1 MRIIAVVFIL
11 FASNWEV
18 YCQNSKLTL
27 EDIWKNGTYRP
38 EGVFGLRSMQD
49 GLHYTATTDA
59 ADGKN
64 IVKYLY
70 STGQEVSTVINASE
84 LRFENQVIQLQEY
97 SFNTDETMVLIATDK
112 KPLYRRS
119 SSYLY
124 YVLNLADRKIRPIAQ
139 GQHVY
144 HATLSPSSDR
154 VAYVKDN
161 DLWIEHLTTGQ
172 TDRITSDGKWNS
184 IINGMSDWVYEEE
197 FSFTQAF
204 EWSPDGKYLAYYR
217 FDETEVKEFSMTRY
231 DGQLYPSQET
241 FKYPKAGEA
250 NSKVSIHIA
259 NTTTT
264 ASVKVDVGA
273 ETDQYIPRIKWTT
286 DANVLSV
293 QRLNRLQNKWDLL
306 HADATTGSTK
316 IILTEESKTY
326 IDISDNLMFLRSG
339 KGFIYTSEKDGYNHI
354 YLCDMQ
360 GKASRQLTKG
370 NWIVTQLYGVN
381 ANDTKLFYQSTEE
394 GSTQRHVYSIS
405 IDGKTKTKLTPEQG
419 HNAADF
425 SSGMRYFIN
434 KQSTANTVPVTTLH
448 DDKGTTIRVL
458 KDNQRLQK
466 RIESVKAAKR
476 EFFTITPTHGTP
488 LNAWIMKPANMDST
502 KKYPV
507 LLYVYGGSGRTYVED
522 NWGVPN
528 MLWLQYMV
536 QEGFVVVA
544 MDPRGTDNRGRDFKH
559 SIYMELG
566 KLETEDCIETAKY
579 IATLSFADDKRIG
592 IFGWS
597 YGGYLSSLAITKG
610 AYYFKAAIAV
620 APVTNWRYYDNIY
633 TERFMRTP
641 QENPN
646 GYDLNSPVNHVEKLR
661 GSYLLVHGSGDDNV
675 HFQNT
680 MAMVDAL
687 VSANKQFDFMAYPDL
702 DHAIQNEH
710 SRLHLFT
717 KMTNFLKSNL

>member
-11 FASNWEV
+11 FASHWEV

-59 ADGKN
+59 ANGKS

-70 STGQEVSTVINASE
+70 STGQEVSTVVSASE
-84 LRFENQVIQLQEY
+84 LLFENQAIQLQEY
-97 SFNTDETMVLIATDK
+97 SFNAEETMVLIATDK
-112 KPLYRRS
+112 IPLYRRS

-161 DLWIEHLTTGQ
+161 DLWIEHLTTGK

-250 NSKVSIHIA
+250 NSKVSILIA
-259 NTTTT
+259 NTTTI

-286 DANVLSV
+286 DTNVLSV

-306 HADATTGSTK
+306 LADATTGSTK

-326 IDISDNLMFLRSG
+326 IDISDNLTFLRSG
-339 KGFIYTSEKDGYNHI
+339 KGLIYTSEKDGYNHI

-405 IDGKTKTKLTPEQG
+405 MDGKTKSKLTPRKRPQFCRFQFR
-419 HNAADF
+419 NAL
-425 SSGMRYFIN
+425 
-434 KQSTANTVPVTTLH
+434 LH
-448 DDKGTTIRVL
+448 
-458 KDNQRLQK
+458 
-466 RIESVKAAKR
+466 E
-476 EFFTITPTHGTP
+476 
-488 LNAWIMKPANMDST
+488 
-502 KKYPV
+502 
-507 LLYVYGGSGRTYVED
+507 
-522 NWGVPN
+522 
-528 MLWLQYMV
+528 
-536 QEGFVVVA
+536 
-544 MDPRGTDNRGRDFKH
+544 
-559 SIYMELG
+559 
-566 KLETEDCIETAKY
+566 
-579 IATLSFADDKRIG
+579 
-592 IFGWS
+592 
-597 YGGYLSSLAITKG
+597 
-610 AYYFKAAIAV
+610 
-620 APVTNWRYYDNIY
+620 
-633 TERFMRTP
+633 
-641 QENPN
+641 
-646 GYDLNSPVNHVEKLR
+646 
-661 GSYLLVHGSGDDNV
+661 
-675 HFQNT
+675 
-680 MAMVDAL
+680 
-687 VSANKQFDFMAYPDL
+687 
-702 DHAIQNEH
+702 
-710 SRLHLFT
+710 
-717 KMTNFLKSNL
+717 